1 MKKDDEDGNL
11 KSYHKLQFKPSSIA
25 GLVNHGK
32 QNHHNFHIFCHHH
45 PHLHQDDADANV
57 NDHAGKRV
65 KLERS
70 CSDVNI
76 QFLLN
81 FKILCH
87 FLILPQPLSSQ
98 YFRISLF
105 RHQVKIT

>member
-1 MKKDDEDGNL
+1 MIKDNQDCHL
-11 KSYHKLQFKPSSIA
+11 FRPH
-25 GLVNHGK
+25 
-32 QNHHNFHIFCHHH
+32 QNHHHHH
-45 PHLHQDDADANV
+45 PNLHQDDADANV

-87 FLILPQPLSSQ
+87 FLILPQPLSSHN
-98 YFRISLF
+98 FKISLF